1 MLTTSPPAFKR
12 DKKRAPAVVA
22 ECPTGRSG
30 TLRTAR
36 EGKPPAESVTVLRT
50 EGSDGPHENSVL
62 VDAVSTSDASSDTE
76 TGSPTRNKRGASS
89 PERGRVG

>member
-1 MLTTSPPAFKR
+1 MLATLPMAFER

-22 ECPTGRSG
+22 ECRIGRSG

-36 EGKPPAESVTVLRT
+36 KGKPPAESGAAV
-50 EGSDGPHENSVL
+50 GPVP
-62 VDAVSTSDASSDTE
+62 ASSDTE
-76 TGSPTRNKRGASS
+76 TGSPTLNKRGASS